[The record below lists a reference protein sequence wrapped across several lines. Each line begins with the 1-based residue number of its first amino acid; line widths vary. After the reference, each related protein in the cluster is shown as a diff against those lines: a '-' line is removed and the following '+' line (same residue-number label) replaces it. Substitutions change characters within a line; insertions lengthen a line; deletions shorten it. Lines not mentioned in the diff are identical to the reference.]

1 VGQTNHRPTTFE
13 KCPPALGRRGWT
25 LAEERKVGSVTYREV
40 AEDYFHSRR
49 LRRHAGMWSLWA
61 LGVGAVIS
69 GEYYGWN
76 FGLGTGGWYGLLI
89 AGVLMAIMYYGLV
102 YSIAEMSPALPH
114 TGGAYSFARSAMG
127 PWGGFLTGLAE
138 NMEYVITPAV
148 VVGAMGLLWQ
158 QIIVG
163 LFNAGGHFDAAGN
176 VVGAPWW
183 NSLPFWWAVFYIIFV
198 GINIVGIEATMRFTV
213 FITVSSIAVLLF
225 FFLAAIFSG
234 KLHFAL
240 WNNQAANTGK
250 LVPGG
255 GGPWLPFGISGIF
268 KSLPF
273 AIWFFLAIEEV
284 PLAAEESMDPRR
296 DVPRGAILA
305 QHTLVAAAILTLLL
319 NPALPGGSFLFGKSG
334 FPLLDGFKAI
344 FGSTG
349 KTAYV
354 LGILFMIGLIAS
366 FFTIIFAYGRN
377 TYSLSRAGYFPPWLS
392 KTHGTRRTPHV
403 ALIAGAV
410 VGYAV
415 ALVVYILQQKALGA
429 GIVAALL
436 NMAVFAAVISYMLQ
450 MLSFVMLRRKLPD
463 IDRPYRSRWGVP
475 GAVIAG
481 GLAAIA
487 FIACFLN
494 SGYRKGVYGVAIYY
508 ILGVLYFAIA
518 GRKRLV
524 LSPEEE
530 FALTQGTRGVP
541 GKEGYETSKEE
552 QESIL
557 GGQSSATA
565 PPSVP
570 SGPVSD

>member
-1 VGQTNHRPTTFE
+1 MS
-13 KCPPALGRRGWT
+13 
-25 LAEERKVGSVTYREV
+25 ERKVGSVTYQEV
-40 AEDYFHSRR
+40 DDEYFKSRG
-49 LRRHAGMWSLWA
+49 LRRHAGMWSLWG

-69 GEYYGWN
+69 GEFYGWN
-76 FGLGTGGWYGLLI
+76 FGLGTGGFGGLLI
-89 AGVLMAIMYYGLV
+89 AAGLMAVMYYGLV

-158 QIIVG
+158 QVVVG

-176 VVGAPWW
+176 VVGVAWW
-183 NSLPFWWAVFYIIFV
+183 NSLPFWWAVFYILFV
-198 GINIVGIEATMRFTV
+198 GINIIGIETTMRFTV
-213 FITVSSIAVLLF
+213 TITVLSICVLLF

-234 KLHFAL
+234 KLDFSL
-240 WNNQAANTGK
+240 WNNQSSAGT
-250 LVPGG
+250 VIPGG
-255 GGPWLPFGISGIF
+255 GGPWLPFGMSGIF

-296 DVPRGAILA
+296 DVPRGSVLA
-305 QHTLVAAAILTLLL
+305 MHTLLIAAILTLVF
-319 NPALPGGSFLFGKSG
+319 NTALPGGAFLYGTSG

-344 FGSTG
+344 FGASG
-349 KTAYV
+349 KLAYV
-354 LGILFMIGLIAS
+354 FGCLFMIGLIAS

-377 TYSLSRAGYFPPWLS
+377 TYSLSRAGYFPKFLS
-392 KTHGTRRTPHV
+392 KTHGERKTPHV
-403 ALIAGAV
+403 ALIAGAI

-415 ALVVYILQQKALGA
+415 AIIVWKLGTTSLGA
-429 GIVAALL
+429 KVVAALL
-436 NMAVFAAVISYMLQ
+436 NMAVFAAVISYILQ
-450 MLSFVMLRRKLPD
+450 MTSFVVLRRKLPN
-463 IDRPYRSRWGVP
+463 IERPYRSRWGVP

-481 GLAAIA
+481 GLAAISL
-487 FIACFLN
+487 IAIFLN
-494 SGYRKGVYGVAIYY
+494 SAYRPGVYGVAVYY

-518 GRKRLV
+518 GRHRLV

-530 FALTQGTRGVP
+530 FALTLGEKGVP
-541 GKEGYETSKEE
+541 GQEGYATSKEE

-557 GGQSSATA
+557 AGGTGETAQPSA
-565 PPSVP
+565 P
-570 SGPVSD
+570 SGTPPTG